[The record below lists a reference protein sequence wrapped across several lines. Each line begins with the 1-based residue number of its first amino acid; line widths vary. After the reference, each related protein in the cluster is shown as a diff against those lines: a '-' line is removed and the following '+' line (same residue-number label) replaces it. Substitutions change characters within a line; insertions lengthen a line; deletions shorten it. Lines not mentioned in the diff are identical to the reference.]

1 VVWRPEDF
9 INGIFTQATASH
21 VVAFFSHHQLT
32 HILATYGY
40 WAIGGIVGLESMGIP
55 LPGETILVTAAIYA
69 GATGN
74 LDIALV
80 IAAAATGAIVG
91 DNIGYWIG
99 RRGGYPLL
107 LKYGS
112 RIRLNERRIKL
123 GQYMFL
129 RYGGAIVF
137 FGRFIAILRVLAALL
152 AGANRMGWLRFL
164 AYNAAGGIIW
174 TTIYGGAAYY
184 FGDELH
190 LLRRST
196 GLAVAGGTIIAII
209 IGLILL
215 RRYETYLEVQA
226 ERALPG
232 PLRAP

>member
-1 VVWRPEDF
+1 
-9 INGIFTQATASH
+9 
-21 VVAFFSHHQLT
+21 
-32 HILATYGY
+32 
-40 WAIGGIVGLESMGIP
+40 M
-55 LPGETILVTAAIYA
+55 
-69 GATGN
+69 
-74 LDIALV
+74 
-80 IAAAATGAIVG
+80 
-91 DNIGYWIG
+91 
-99 RRGGYPLL
+99 
-107 LKYGS
+107 
-112 RIRLNERRIKL
+112 
-123 GQYMFL
+123 
-129 RYGGAIVF
+129 
-137 FGRFIAILRVLAALL
+137 
-152 AGANRMGWLRFL
+152 RFL
-164 AYNAAGGIIW
+164 VYNAAGGIIW